1 MRARLG
7 QPLLALLAAFALLMA
22 SAPLASAQD
31 ESSEGS
37 SAGATRASEPKASLP
52 DIEDEVMC
60 PVCGTLLSLA
70 AEAPQA
76 NDQRKLI
83 RRLIDQGLTKEEI
96 KDRLVEEF
104 GPEVLAT
111 PDTKGFDL
119 AAWIVPGLAIVL
131 VGGAI
136 IVGLRR
142 WRRTG
147 DGDEPPPASKLDSED
162 AKRLEE
168 DLARYE
174 L

>member
-1 MRARLG
+1 MRRRPA
-7 QPLLALLAAFALLMA
+7 QPLLALLAALAMLATSAPMAAAQGESRTDNSAAAAPA
-22 SAPLASAQD
+22 SAP
-31 ESSEGS
+31 
-37 SAGATRASEPKASLP
+37 KVSLP

-83 RRLIDQGLTKEEI
+83 RRLIDEGLTKEEI
-96 KDRLVEEF
+96 KERLVEEF

-111 PDTKGFDL
+111 PDTEGFDL

-136 IVGLRR
+136 IAGLRR
-142 WRRTG
+142 WRRAGG
-147 DGDEPPPASKLDSED
+147 DDEPPPSSKLDSED

>member
-1 MRARLG
+1 MRAR
-7 QPLLALLAAFALLMA
+7 PPASLLALLGAIALLAAGGPAAFA
-22 SAPLASAQD
+22 QGY
-31 ESSEGS
+31 SEPG
-37 SAGATRASEPKASLP
+37 GATPATEPKASLP

-60 PVCGTLLSLA
+60 PVCGTLLALA

-96 KDRLVEEF
+96 KERLVDEF

-111 PDTKGFDL
+111 PDTEGFDL
-119 AAWIVPGLAIVL
+119 AAWVVPGLAIVL

-136 IVGLRR
+136 FVGLRR
-142 WRRTG
+142 WRRDGG
-147 DGDEPPPASKLDSED
+147 DDDEPPAAGGLASED
-162 AKRLEE
+162 AKRLDE